1 MKQELVIAKY
11 AIEGCVQSLEMATS
25 VAKQKLQTAQTEEE
39 IQRAKEML
47 MYSILR
53 ANEELNKIIVP
64 TFEEE
69 QTIEGKK
76 RK

>member
-1 MKQELVIAKY
+1 MKQELVLAKY

-47 MYSILR
+47 AYSILR
-53 ANEELNKIIVP
+53 ATEELNKIIVP
-64 TFEEE
+64 TYEEE
-69 QTIEGKK
+69 QIMDGKK
-76 RK
+76 RR